1 MRTTTTRLRTL
12 GLAAASVAV
21 LVVLTA
27 CQPIRY
33 DGNTGTTT
41 SHAEWRVAAV
51 TTSAGPGIE
60 VRMRSCSTVVL
71 SESSLEE
78 DIEARL
84 RPVAHVT
91 DAEGTVVFS
100 NASPISAVQPAGSKV
115 HDSASTGGDLHRII
129 VPTSAAVGAITVAP
143 SCTSY
148 PGYGMGPAYTFT
160 FTPCTTT
167 TRSCA
172 TRTAGIG
179 TFRG

>member
-1 MRTTTTRLRTL
+1 MRTFARRAGT
-12 GLAAASVAV
+12 LAAALVALVAV
-21 LVVLTA
+21 VG
-27 CQPIRY
+27 CEPIRF
-33 DGNTGTTT
+33 DGDTGVTT
-41 SHAEWRVAAV
+41 SQAEWRVAAV
-51 TTSAGPGIE
+51 TTSKGPGIE

-71 SESSLEE
+71 SAASLEE
-78 DIEARL
+78 DITAHL

-91 DAEGTVVFS
+91 DSKGTVIFS

-115 HDSASTGGDLHRII
+115 IDSSTTDGDLHRII
-129 VPTSAAVGAITVAP
+129 VPTSGAVGAITVAP
-143 SCTSY
+143 WCTTY
-148 PGYGMGPAYTFT
+148 PGYGMGPGYSFT